1 MNVVDQLKAD
11 STIVLRYWRTVE
23 GWPPEDINEAR
34 SALAAAATA
43 GGEELDRAVMFYAH
57 KAEQVRPLLVDQSTV
72 SVPIPRPF
80 KPQPRPADAAED
92 RQASFF

>member
-1 MNVVDQLKAD
+1 MNTIDKLQAD
-11 STIVLRYWRTVE
+11 ATIVLRYWRTVE
-23 GWPPEDINEAR
+23 GWQPDDINEAR
-34 SALAAAATA
+34 SALAAAVMA
-43 GGEELDRAVMFYAH
+43 GGEELDSAVMFYAR

-80 KPQPRPADAAED
+80 KPQPKPAEPAAD